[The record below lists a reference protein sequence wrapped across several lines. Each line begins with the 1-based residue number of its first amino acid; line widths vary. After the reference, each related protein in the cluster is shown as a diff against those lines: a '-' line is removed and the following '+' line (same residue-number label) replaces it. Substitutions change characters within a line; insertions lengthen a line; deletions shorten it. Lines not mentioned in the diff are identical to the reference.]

1 MKFLFLP
8 ILQIPMGHHTVADAM
23 IRSLEQRV
31 WDIECKKVDFFS
43 YVDKSLEKAIR
54 LTYLSWINHSPHTY
68 GWIYLKS
75 MHTAKTTKQF
85 NFLEYKF
92 LQKMN
97 NFLKEEN
104 PDFIVCTSSIPSFII
119 DRLRH
124 SGVDTPPVINVY
136 TDFWVNK
143 LWGGSE
149 VDYHFVPDQNFKDE
163 LIAQNAIDASKILIT
178 GIPVD
183 ECFTPKTVSE
193 VAPPYHILISGGSSG
208 LGDIKKLINTLRIDN
223 EKSYQYSLLCGKN
236 QKLYDSILA
245 LETPNIRPLSYIS
258 SREAMNALYNEAD
271 AIITKPGG
279 VTISEALHK
288 RLPIFVFSSLPGQE
302 EINKEYL
309 LKRELIYDLDLKYP
323 IGGQLNRFFQDK
335 KEQTLWFNR
344 ADRYLSETELPAWQ
358 KLMEIAY
365 SDHKL
370 LKYENI

>member
-1 MKFLFLP
+1 MKLLFLP

-23 IRSLEQRV
+23 IHSMEQRV

-68 GWIYLKS
+68 GWVYLKS

-97 NFLKEEN
+97 DFLKEEN

-149 VDYHFVPDQNFKDE
+149 VDYHFVPDQNFKNE
-163 LIAQNAIDASKILIT
+163 LIAQNGIDAAQIFIT

-183 ECFTPKTVSE
+183 ECFTPRKTE
-193 VAPPYHILISGGSSG
+193 DGTPPYHVLISGGSSG
-208 LGDIKKLINTLRIDN
+208 LGDIKKLIYTLRDHP
-223 EKSYQYSLLCGKN
+223 EKSYQFSLLCGKN
-236 QKLYDSILA
+236 KKLYDSILA

-258 SREAMNALYNEAD
+258 SREAMNDLYDSAS

-288 RLPIFVFSSLPGQE
+288 RLPIFVYSSLPGQE
-302 EINKEYL
+302 EINRDFL
-309 LKRELIYDLDLKYP
+309 LKKELIYDLDLKHP
-323 IGGQLNRFFQDK
+323 IGKQLDRFFHDK
-335 KEQTLWFNR
+335 NEKILWSDR
-344 ADRYLSETELPAWQ
+344 ADSYLSEIELPAWQ
-358 KLMEIAY
+358 KLMELVYIEGSESTHAR
-365 SDHKL
+365 
-370 LKYENI
+370 